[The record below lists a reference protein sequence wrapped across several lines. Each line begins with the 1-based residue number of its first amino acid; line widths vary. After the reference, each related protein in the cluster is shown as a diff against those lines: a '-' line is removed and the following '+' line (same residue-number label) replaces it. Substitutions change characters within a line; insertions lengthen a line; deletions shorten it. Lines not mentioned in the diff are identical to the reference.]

1 MLTFD
6 HKSYIKKLS
15 LVTFLTASILLVAD
29 PRAPSQRPL
38 SAGSAS
44 PTEPDLH
51 SAWLRQCLFCP
62 SSRSVRQLSAHI
74 LQALFTFYALAP
86 NPVSDRKKLQLAEL
100 LGQFLDE
107 ASSTGENF
115 AEFLSLFK
123 HVLGDR
129 EAKYHLVLNSSVLA
143 AIERLLGQQIRCLS
157 ELERLSE
164 LQGLCHATNLNY
176 GHSVRSLAEL
186 LALFLKEAHIKNK
199 FKGRLIATVLNSYL
213 SLKTLVYLRT
223 RPVEEAQE
231 KLLATLEQLTSGTEA
246 ETPQFMAICI
256 DTVNNFGL
264 NDLATPVFLFERL
277 CNIIYPEEVV
287 DNKEFL
293 LVLEK
298 DPNQEDYLQ
307 GRMLGNPYSSAEP
320 SLGPLMRN
328 VKNKICTDC
337 ELVALLEDDNG
348 MELLVNNKIIS
359 LDLPVRDVFKKVM
372 IVGVAGISIKADSSG
387 DWFRDSQ
394 SELDS
399 NP

>member
-1 MLTFD
+1 
-6 HKSYIKKLS
+6 
-15 LVTFLTASILLVAD
+15 
-29 PRAPSQRPL
+29 
-38 SAGSAS
+38 
-44 PTEPDLH
+44 
-51 SAWLRQCLFCP
+51 
-62 SSRSVRQLSAHI
+62 
-74 LQALFTFYALAP
+74 
-86 NPVSDRKKLQLAEL
+86 
-100 LGQFLDE
+100 
-107 ASSTGENF
+107 
-115 AEFLSLFK
+115 
-123 HVLGDR
+123 
-129 EAKYHLVLNSSVLA
+129 VLNSSVLA

-213 SLKTLVYLRT
+213 SLKTLFYLRT
-223 RPVEEAQE
+223 QPVEEAQE

-298 DPNQEDYLQ
+298 NPNQEDYLQ

-372 IVGVAGISIKADSSG
+372 IVGVAGTAN
-387 DWFRDSQ
+387 WFRDSQ